1 MIDEWAQQWGI
12 PAVAVA
18 DLKHRIG
25 VTPSAPPAPVG
36 GASEAAGQSR
46 IRALAPL
53 RGMQLWRNN
62 VGALIDARGVP
73 VRFGLAND
81 SKELNRVFKS
91 ADLIG
96 ISNEV
101 ITLADVGQPRGRF
114 IALECKHAGWRYT
127 GAEREVAQL
136 AFIKVV
142 NAYGGRAKF
151 IISENEL

>member
-1 MIDEWAQQWGI
+1 MIDEWARQWGV
-12 PAVAVA
+12 PAIAVA

-25 VTPSAPPAPVG
+25 VTPGAPTVPSEGV
-36 GASEAAGQSR
+36 SEAAVMSR
-46 IRALAPL
+46 VRALAPL

-62 VGALIDARGVP
+62 VGALTDKRGVP

-81 SKELNRVFKS
+81 SKDLNRVFKS
-91 ADLIG
+91 SDLIG
-96 ISNEV
+96 VSNEL

-114 IALECKHAGWRYT
+114 IAYEGKHAGWEYS
-127 GAEREVAQL
+127 GDEHEAAQL

-151 IISENEL
+151 ITSENEL